1 MARLVVSCF
10 EVLMEKTD
18 QDEAGQS
25 VLRARGVVH
34 RKAGFGAFA
43 VLAISITS

>member
-1 MARLVVSCF
+1 
-10 EVLMEKTD
+10 MEKTA

-34 RKAGFGAFA
+34 RKAGLKPLANSSQA
-43 VLAISITS
+43 VFKERPQLSVSV